1 MKFKFTLFSLIIA
14 TSTVF
19 GQFPT
24 TVTPIIE
31 KGDGKLTG
39 TLIDSLSKNGVEFAT
54 LALYK
59 SNDLKKPIDGALT
72 DEKGK
77 FIIKNIPNGKF
88 LVKFTSIG
96 YIDKLIKLEEI
107 TNKNSHINLGS
118 VILSSSTK
126 LLNEL
131 VVQGQGAI
139 IEEKVDRL
147 IYNADKDIAAKG
159 GDATDILRKV
169 PLLTVDLDG
178 NVQLRGSSNI
188 RVLINNKPSSIM
200 AASVADA
207 LKQIPADQIKTV
219 EVITSPSSKYDA
231 EGSSG
236 IINIITKKNNIEGY
250 SLNTDIGGGNRGA
263 NLGLNGSLKSGKFGM
278 TLGGYGRA
286 NFNPSSTEFE
296 QRTKNLTKNITTKQF
311 GDATDQM
318 VFGRYSLGADY
329 DIKKNKSISGGARF
343 GTRSFNRD
351 QQLSIE
357 RYADNKLITNTL
369 QRIESTN
376 PSLNWDFNIDYLHI
390 IKPSKE
396 FSISAL
402 YSRSSANSDFTN
414 TPIGSPELEK
424 LAFTNQN
431 INLNQEYTLQ
441 ADYST
446 SIKKNQMLEFG
457 GKGIFRAVNS
467 DFNYLVGGK
476 EVNDPNRPNGSLDY
490 NQNIAASYLSYAYAT
505 KNKYNFKIGARYEYT
520 DIKAIESQER
530 QIIIPSYD
538 NLVPSV
544 NISKT
549 YGGKYTVKTAYNRR
563 IQRPGLTQLN
573 PNLNLVNPQ
582 SLQQGNPELEPEI
595 ADNIEASLSA
605 SIKKVYLNLSV
616 FTRITNNS
624 ISQITEAYKKDSSK
638 LLTTFQNVGLDKAY
652 GVNWF
657 GNLSITSKWML
668 NGGIEAFYN
677 TIIGQTAGLTGRSEE
692 ISNQGWNL
700 NARLMSFMTLKN
712 GWQLQAF
719 SFVRGSRVMLMGRQA
734 GFGVYSLGA
743 RKDFKNKKGSI
754 GLSTQNF
761 LTQTMKFKTTMESPL
776 FFQNNVNNM
785 FNRGISLNLSYK
797 LGKMGVDAMQPKKK
811 AKGIK
816 NDDVKD
822 GGGDSNQSQPS
833 GGAPGRG

>member
-1 MKFKFTLFSLIIA
+1 MKNNYAFCFLILA
-14 TSTVF
+14 SSTVF
-19 GQFPT
+19 GQFPMT
-24 TVTPIIE
+24 ATQIIE
-31 KGDGKLTG
+31 KGDGKITG
-39 TLIDSLSKNGVEFAT
+39 TLVDSLSKNGVEFAT

-107 TNKNSHINLGS
+107 TNKNSHINLGN
-118 VILSSSTK
+118 VLLSSSTK

-131 VVQGQGAI
+131 VVQGQGTI
-139 IEEKVDRL
+139 IEERVDRL

-311 GDATDQM
+311 GDATDKM

-351 QQLSIE
+351 QELSIE
-357 RYADNKLITNTL
+357 RYVDNKLLSKTL

-376 PSLNWDFNIDYLHI
+376 PSLNWDFNLDYLHI
-390 IKPSKE
+390 ISPQKE
-396 FSISAL
+396 LSISAL

-414 TPIGSPELEK
+414 TPLGSPELEK

-441 ADYST
+441 ADYQT

-476 EVNDPNRPNGSLDY
+476 EINDPNRPNGSLDY

-520 DIKAIESQER
+520 DIKAVESQER

-538 NLVPSV
+538 NLVPSI

-582 SLQQGNPELEPEI
+582 SLQQGNPELAPEI

-616 FTRITNNS
+616 FSRITNNS

-677 TIIGQTAGLTGRSEE
+677 TIVGKTAGLTGKSVE

-700 NARLMSFMTLKN
+700 NARLMSFMTLKK

-734 GFGVYSLGA
+734 GFGVYSIGA
-743 RKDFKNKKGSI
+743 RKDFKNKKGSV

-785 FNRGISLNLSYK
+785 FNRGVSLNLSYK

-822 GGGDSNQSQPS
+822 GGGGDNQSQPT

>member
-1 MKFKFTLFSLIIA
+1 MKFKFTLCVLILI

-24 TVTPIIE
+24 TATPIIE
-31 KGDGKLTG
+31 KGDGKITG
-39 TLIDSLSKNGVEFAT
+39 TLIDSISKNGVEFAT

-77 FIIKNIPNGKF
+77 FVIKNIPNGKF

-369 QRIESTN
+369 QRIESTS
-376 PSLNWDFNIDYLHI
+376 PSLNWDFNLDYLHI

-431 INLNQEYTLQ
+431 INLNQEYTIQ
-441 ADYST
+441 ADYQT
-446 SIKKNQMLEFG
+446 PIKKNQILEFG
-457 GKGIFRAVNS
+457 GKGIFREVDS
-467 DFNYLVGGK
+467 RFSYISGGK
-476 EVNDPNRPNGSLDY
+476 EINDVNRPNGRLDY
-490 NQNIAASYLSYAYAT
+490 FQNIGASYLSYAFAT
-505 KNKYNFKIGARYEYT
+505 KNKYNFKIGGRYEFT
-520 DIKAIESQER
+520 DIYAIENNET
-530 QIIIPSYD
+530 QIIIPSYA

-582 SLQQGNPELEPEI
+582 SLQQGNPELAPEI

-616 FTRITNNS
+616 FSRITNNS

-657 GNLSITSKWML
+657 GNLSISSKWML

-677 TIIGQTAGLTGRSEE
+677 TITGQTAGLTGKSVE

-734 GFGVYSLGA
+734 GFGVYSIGA
-743 RKDFKNKKGSI
+743 RKDFKNKNGSI

>member
-1 MKFKFTLFSLIIA
+1 MKNKFTLWFLILTTTTA
-14 TSTVF
+14 L

-24 TVTPIIE
+24 TATTIIE
-31 KGDGKLTG
+31 KGDGKITG
-39 TLIDSLSKNGVEFAT
+39 SLIDSLSKNGVEFAT

-77 FIIKNIPNGKF
+77 FVIKNIPNGKF
-88 LVKFTSIG
+88 TIKFTSIG

-107 TNKNSHINLGS
+107 TNKNNHITLGN

-139 IEEKVDRL
+139 IEERVDRL

-219 EVITSPSSKYDA
+219 EVITSPSAKYDA

-286 NFNPSSTEFE
+286 NFNPSTTEFE
-296 QRTKNLTKNITTKQF
+296 QRTKNLTRNITTKQF

-329 DIKKNKSISGGARF
+329 DIRKNKSISGGARF

-351 QQLSIE
+351 QELVIE
-357 RYADNKLITNTL
+357 RYADNKLLSNTL

-376 PSLNWDFNIDYLHI
+376 PSLNWDFNLDYLHI
-390 IKPSKE
+390 IKPQKE

-446 SIKKNQMLEFG
+446 SIKKNHTLLCIVFDKLFYKKQ
-457 GKGIFRAVNS
+457 
-467 DFNYLVGGK
+467 
-476 EVNDPNRPNGSLDY
+476 DY
-490 NQNIAASYLSYAYAT
+490 NNC
-505 KNKYNFKIGARYEYT
+505 KK
-520 DIKAIESQER
+520 
-530 QIIIPSYD
+530 
-538 NLVPSV
+538 
-544 NISKT
+544 
-549 YGGKYTVKTAYNRR
+549 
-563 IQRPGLTQLN
+563 
-573 PNLNLVNPQ
+573 
-582 SLQQGNPELEPEI
+582 
-595 ADNIEASLSA
+595 LSA
-605 SIKKVYLNLSV
+605 
-616 FTRITNNS
+616 R
-624 ISQITEAYKKDSSK
+624 
-638 LLTTFQNVGLDKAY
+638 
-652 GVNWF
+652 
-657 GNLSITSKWML
+657 
-668 NGGIEAFYN
+668 FY
-677 TIIGQTAGLTGRSEE
+677 
-692 ISNQGWNL
+692 
-700 NARLMSFMTLKN
+700 
-712 GWQLQAF
+712 
-719 SFVRGSRVMLMGRQA
+719 
-734 GFGVYSLGA
+734 
-743 RKDFKNKKGSI
+743 
-754 GLSTQNF
+754 
-761 LTQTMKFKTTMESPL
+761 
-776 FFQNNVNNM
+776 
-785 FNRGISLNLSYK
+785 
-797 LGKMGVDAMQPKKK
+797 
-811 AKGIK
+811 
-816 NDDVKD
+816 
-822 GGGDSNQSQPS
+822 
-833 GGAPGRG
+833 